1 MVSVGAFP
9 FAPKHLIWSAQ
20 SRNRTFRLSTFA
32 ALRLMFGL
40 FSWIALP
47 LGVSWALLRIIHA
60 LCEPEVG
67 SLASERPQAL
77 SLELGGNN
85 PYIVLDGVDV
95 EAEASAAA
103 WAAFFHRYRSA
114 SPAADTSYTNALL
127 TRMSKPS

>member
-1 MVSVGAFP
+1 
-9 FAPKHLIWSAQ
+9 
-20 SRNRTFRLSTFA
+20 
-32 ALRLMFGL
+32 MFGL

-103 WAAFFHRYRSA
+103 WAAFFHQVQICLTGGRHIVHERI
-114 SPAADTSYTNALL
+114 L